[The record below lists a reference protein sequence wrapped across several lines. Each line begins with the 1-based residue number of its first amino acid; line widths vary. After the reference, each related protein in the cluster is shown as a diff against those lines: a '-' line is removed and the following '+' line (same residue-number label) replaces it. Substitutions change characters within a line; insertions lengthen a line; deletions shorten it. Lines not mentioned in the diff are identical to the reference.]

1 MLNKLWSF
9 FKLSSGLENI
19 SIITANLHEIFEL
32 FEKEYGEDQNLK
44 DAAIDSLIELLNEY
58 KNKKWV
64 FESVTKCNRLNYP
77 EFTSS

>member
-9 FKLSSGLENI
+9 FKRSSGLENI

-44 DAAIDSLIELLNEY
+44 DAAIDSLIEFLQEY
-58 KNKKWV
+58 KNKK
-64 FESVTKCNRLNYP
+64 
-77 EFTSS
+77 